1 MVLLARGKDNFVEY
15 KIVTYVCEIIT

>member
-1 MVLLARGKDNFVEY
+1 MVLLARGKDNFVKY